1 MLKRI
6 PKDFLQV
13 YAFNISAKVIQFL
26 ISVVL
31 IRNMPNAEEYALYT
45 QFYTLATALSGI
57 VGDSLSLAYVRYNTE
72 QYSKNPQ
79 NDVDRLFLIIQI
91 INTVLFGMILTGT
104 FIWLLVTAQESSY
117 LIQAITA
124 GFLFSALALEIS
136 YFRSREKYMVSGLI
150 ENVRYIAVAV
160 ILGGIFLLDSLQY
173 SNIVL
178 AYILALIIT
187 IVIGILL
194 IRRSC
199 KTRNAKITLNF
210 DAVKLLFSV
219 SIWLILY
226 NAVMQA
232 LNQVDVSMLSAFGE
246 SYDVACYGV
255 AFKYY
260 SILMG
265 FMPAI
270 KTVLRV
276 RMSKA
281 DKIESIQNQHLF
293 AKSWLIKSSLPVL
306 LFAAAGGVAG
316 YWILPVINGNNYNEA
331 SSVFLVLC
339 FCAAFAY
346 IFAPATSLIMSIGKY
361 KMQFVTAVIA
371 MLINIIGNYILIP
384 KWGAVGAAL
393 TTTISHLFF
402 NGTLTLL
409 IFRQKGNDIGLQKK
423 N

>member
-45 QFYTLATALSGI
+45 QFYTLATTLSGI

-306 LFAAAGGVAG
+306 LFAAAG
-316 YWILPVINGNNYNEA
+316 NNYNEA